1 MRKSL
6 LSCLMVIVL
15 SAPITAVLAQNIGC
29 TASLPPRLIVG
40 QEGRVLYD
48 NTVNLRTEPG
58 IGMTIINPITWGSMF
73 TVLDGP
79 RCVDDYNWWRIDYHD
94 ETDGVVGW
102 IAEGDASEYWLEA
115 RGRRQLIEDSFGQER
130 YYVVASDGAMEP
142 EGCLE
147 LPDDYTRVSVG
158 FAQLNARTLF
168 MLDHASTLYAMQGGS
183 GSLRS
188 RITQGSYTG
197 GAEAAS
203 FGTHDGG
210 GAVDLSV
217 RDTIHGR
224 VLADVEELVYALRV
238 AGFAAWVREP
248 GLFYPNSPVHI
259 HAIALG
265 DQELSE
271 AARLQIGGPGGY
283 LRGLDGLIAQYGGPR
298 PDQHGGPVICQWM
311 LDVLGIT
318 NLAELAPA
326 DG

>member
-1 MRKSL
+1 MVKPL
-6 LSCLMVIVL
+6 LLWLIAIVL
-15 SAPITAVLAQNIGC
+15 SAPITAVLAQNNGC
-29 TASLPPRLIVG
+29 TASLPARLIIG

-48 NTVNLRTEPG
+48 NTVNLRAEPG
-58 IGMTIINPITWGSMF
+58 LGKTIINPIIWGSMF

-79 RCVDDYNWWRIDYHD
+79 RCVDDYNWWQIDYHD
-94 ETDGVVGW
+94 EVDSVVGW
-102 IAEGDASEYWLEA
+102 IAEGDASGYWLEP
-115 RGRRQLIEDSFGQER
+115 RGTRQLIEDSFGQES
-130 YYVVASDGAMEP
+130 YYVVDSDGAMEP
-142 EGCLE
+142 EGCLQP
-147 LPDDYTRVSVG
+147 PDDYTRVSVG

-168 MLDHASTLYAMQGGS
+168 MLDHASTLYAMQGRPGN
-183 GSLRS
+183 LRS

-197 GAEAAS
+197 GREAAS

-210 GAVDLSV
+210 GAIDLSV
-217 RDTIHGR
+217 RDTIRGG

-271 AARLQIGGPGGY
+271 AAQLQIDGPGGY
-283 LRGLDGLIAQYGGPR
+283 LSGLDGLIAQYGGPR

-311 LDVLGIT
+311 LNALGIT